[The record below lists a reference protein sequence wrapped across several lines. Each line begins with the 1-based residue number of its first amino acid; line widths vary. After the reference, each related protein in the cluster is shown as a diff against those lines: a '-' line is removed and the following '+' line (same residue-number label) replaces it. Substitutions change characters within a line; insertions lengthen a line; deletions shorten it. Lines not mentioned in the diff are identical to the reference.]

1 MPYTVTIVT
10 TKPSGIEWWD
20 FPPGSPNYIARNEFL
35 TWARAQPGY
44 ISFASTT
51 DSPDVTTNVLL
62 FDTEANYTAYKQ
74 AAAQQT
80 ASISRSAYNQA
91 TGITSRVTAETT

>member
-35 TWARAQPGY
+35 AWARTQPGY

-51 DSPDVTTNVLL
+51 DSPDITTNVVL
-62 FDTEANYTAYKQ
+62 FDTEANYTAYVQ
-74 AAAQQT
+74 AAGQQPGD
-80 ASISRSAYNQA
+80 ISRKAYNQA
-91 TGITSRVTAETT
+91 NGITSVVTAVTT